1 MKAREVVQGW
11 LKEHQTQIGVEP
23 SKWESSDLYAEKFIA
38 WYETD
43 THLIDIC
50 CWNNADCLDIIALN
64 KNTKKEDFMVA
75 GECDGQMGLSQRLRE
90 FLAWL
95 KTTQ

>member
-1 MKAREVVQGW
+1 MKAREIVQGW

-23 SKWESSDLYAEKFIA
+23 SKWESSDLYAETFNA

-43 THLIDIC
+43 KHLIDIC

-64 KNTKKEDFMVA
+64 KGTKKEDFIVA
-75 GECDGQMGLSQRLRE
+75 GECDGQIGLTQRLSQ

-95 KTTQ
+95 KTTR

>member
-1 MKAREVVQGW
+1 
-11 LKEHQTQIGVEP
+11 
-23 SKWESSDLYAEKFIA
+23 
-38 WYETD
+38 
-43 THLIDIC
+43 LIDIC